1 MPDKVNVITEETP
14 AVASG
19 SSSDETPSETA
30 ATEETRPLSPTA
42 APTSDFITTYVEYA
56 DVIEAPREA
65 HEAIATQLL
74 ATALN
79 PKVYI
84 QHGALKIPL
93 DLWLLLLSGSGFGR
107 NTLVELARPVLEAA
121 DMNDVLFN
129 TTWGSRQAFYQRIS
143 ERPSG
148 LFVWP
153 ELAIV
158 LNLLRDN
165 RFSGVKEWLTDRY
178 DNWATPE
185 SIRYRQTGRSQDTP
199 PIEFTQAPRINIVA
213 TSSTDW
219 FIGNL
224 SQDDTTG
231 GFVPR
236 WILMRA
242 ESSTRLV
249 PIPGQPE
256 RRLIPVLAE
265 HLKKARQLE
274 GAADMSAVQATYT
287 EWYTNTHQRFSEQP
301 YQALAMPFFNRL
313 RTHVLKLALIYE
325 VSRSLR
331 LQVST
336 EAMERSFQAAK
347 ASEESILALL
357 PTGMNREGAEVDR
370 MAHRV
375 AQSGTT
381 GLLRSEL
388 TRAFQ
393 HIRASD
399 RDNRLRT
406 LVEGGLVAR
415 FYTET
420 SGRSAEVLVHRD
432 HVAEHTARF
441 PDDRQS

>member
-1 MPDKVNVITEETP
+1 MPGEESVFVEETP
-14 AVASG
+14 AVSSAPSTETSG
-19 SSSDETPSETA
+19 ETA
-30 ATEETRPLSPTA
+30 ELEPAPHPSQTA
-42 APTSDFITTYVEYA
+42 ESMSDYITTYVEYA
-56 DVIEAPREA
+56 DVIEAPKKA
-65 HEAIATQLL
+65 HEAIAIQLL

-84 QHGALKIPL
+84 QHGAIKIPL
-93 DLWLLLLSGSGFGR
+93 DMWLLLLSDSGFGR

-121 DMNDVLFN
+121 DMSEVLFN

-148 LFVWP
+148 LFIWP
-153 ELAIV
+153 ELAVV
-158 LNLLRDN
+158 LSLLRDT

-178 DNWATPE
+178 DNWGTPE
-185 SIRYRQTGRSQDTP
+185 SIRYRETGRSYQDTP
-199 PIEFTQAPRINIVA
+199 PIEFTQAPRLNIVA

-224 SQDDTTG
+224 SQEDTTG

-242 ESSTRLV
+242 DSPTRLV
-249 PIPGQPE
+249 PIPRPTNQ
-256 RRLIPVLAE
+256 RLVPVLAE

-274 GAADMSAVQATYT
+274 GAADMSAVQAMYT
-287 EWYTNTHQRFSEQP
+287 EWYKETHERFSEQP
-301 YQALAMPFFNRL
+301 NQALAMPFFNRL

-325 VSRSLR
+325 VSQSLS
-331 LQVST
+331 LKVST
-336 EAMERSFQAAK
+336 EAMEQSFQAAK
-347 ASEESILALL
+347 ASEESTLALL
-357 PTGMNREGAEVDR
+357 PTGMNREGTEVDR

-375 AQSGTT
+375 AQAGSD

-393 HIRASD
+393 HVRAND

-406 LVEGGLVAR
+406 LTEGGVVVR
-415 FYTET
+415 FYRGTT
-420 SGRSAEVLVHRD
+420 GRSAEVLVHRD
-432 HVAEHTARF
+432 HADEHAERF
-441 PDDRQS
+441 PDDTQP